1 MKEIMKLGLIL
12 FAITAFSAMLLGFA
26 HEITKEPIENQVR
39 LAREKAMNET
49 LSQADRFEE
58 VMVELPKG
66 SKISEINAGYKGDLL
81 EGFVVKVSPK
91 GFGGPIEI
99 MVGVSKDGIVQGI
112 KMLKHSETPGLGANA
127 EDDSF
132 TSQYKD
138 TSGELTVTKTIP
150 NKDNEIQA
158 LTGATITSRAITD
171 GVNEVLIFLQHH
183 GGTDEE
189 ITFDFN

>member
-171 GVNEVLIFLQHH
+171 GGNEVLIFLQHH